1 MSKTRVFL
9 TLTGYQLTWLGCVFG
24 ENKFNEPLLGIYVGI
39 IYLLL
44 YFYFNK
50 NKINFLK
57 ISLYISIP
65 GYIFDTLIVYFG
77 IYEFNASLIIGTIPS
92 WMIILWLSF
101 ATLFDEIFR
110 IFMKYKFIGVLL
122 SSFLAPITYYLG
134 EPIGIIS
141 INNVLLFFTVMILFW
156 ALLMI
161 YYLEIILKKTNFQ

>member
-1 MSKTRVFL
+1 M
-9 TLTGYQLTWLGCVFG
+9 
-24 ENKFNEPLLGIYVGI
+24 
-39 IYLLL
+39 
-44 YFYFNK
+44 
-50 NKINFLK
+50 
-57 ISLYISIP
+57 P